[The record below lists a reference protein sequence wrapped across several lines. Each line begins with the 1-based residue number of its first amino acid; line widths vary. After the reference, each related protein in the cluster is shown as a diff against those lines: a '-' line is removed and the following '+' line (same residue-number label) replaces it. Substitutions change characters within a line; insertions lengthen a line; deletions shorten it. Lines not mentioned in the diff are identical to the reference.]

1 MPPRPKVTRQMVL
14 DAAFQLVREEGAEAL
29 SARAVAA
36 RLGCSTQP
44 VMRNFATVE
53 ALREA
58 VYQMADDYHTRRIM
72 PRGRGSHDPLTELGL
87 NYVRFG
93 AEEPQLFRLLFQ
105 TNKFGDHSV
114 DDLIA
119 DPQVGQMLA
128 LVEDAAGCTRDQ
140 ARRTF
145 KLLFVTAHGMASLLA
160 NNAMAYDEQECTQM
174 LAGALAGVLG
184 EEG

>member
-14 DAAFQLVREEGAEAL
+14 DAAFRLVREEGAEAL

-58 VYQMADDYHTRRIM
+58 VYQMADDYHTRCIM
-72 PRGRGSHDPLTELGL
+72 PKGKGLHDPLTELGL

-105 TNKFGDHSV
+105 SNKLGGHNV

-119 DPQVGQMLA
+119 DPQIGQMLA
-128 LVEDAAGCTRDQ
+128 LVECAAGCTCDQ
-140 ARRTF
+140 ARGAF
-145 KLLFVTAHGMASLLA
+145 KLLFIAAHGMASLLA
-160 NNAMAYDEQECTQM
+160 NNAMAYDEKECEEM
-174 LAGALAGVLG
+174 LAGAFAGAMS